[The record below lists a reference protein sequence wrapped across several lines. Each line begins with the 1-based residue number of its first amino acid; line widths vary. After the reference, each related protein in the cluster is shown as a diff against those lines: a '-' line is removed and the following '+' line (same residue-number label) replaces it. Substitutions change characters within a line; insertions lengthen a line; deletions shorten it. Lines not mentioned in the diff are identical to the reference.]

1 MNILDT
7 NAILRFILQDNQE
20 QATFVEE
27 QMLQNKFLIPI
38 EVITEIVYVL
48 NKVYKVDRESIRQ
61 LVCDIL
67 YVRNAVIPNM
77 KIVESALQIYAMENL
92 DFVDCILIS
101 YAKIEGYQ
109 IISFDKKLNKYYNN
123 SNQQTK
129 RE

>member
-27 QMLQNKFLIPI
+27 RMLQNKFLIPI
-38 EVITEIVYVL
+38 EVIAEMVYVL
-48 NKVYKVDRESIRQ
+48 NKVYKIDRESIRQ

-77 KIVESALQIYAMENL
+77 KIIESALQIFAMENL
-92 DFVDCILIS
+92 DFIDCILIS
-101 YAKIEGYQ
+101 YAQIEGYQ

-123 SNQQTK
+123 STL
-129 RE
+129 

>member
-20 QATFVEE
+20 QASFVEE

-38 EVITEIVYVL
+38 EVIAEMVYVL

-77 KIVESALQIYAMENL
+77 KIIESALQIFAMENL

-101 YAKIEGYQ
+101 YAKIEGYK
-109 IISFDKKLNKYYNN
+109 IISFDQKLNKYYNN
-123 SNQQTK
+123 SN
-129 RE
+129 R